1 MRMVLGR
8 RILDDPFTSAMATV
22 TGSVVVRAL
31 VVLMLSGVAMEAQP
45 SPGRP
50 IEYSL
55 KEELP
60 VGSFVGNVKQ
70 KSNLTSRY
78 SGDDLARLRFHFRHS
93 THSHQFFNIDERQGV
108 LTTAQVVDRE
118 TLCPLSALCDLSLDI
133 AVRPV
138 QFFQIIKVIIH
149 VVDVNDNSPAFPQ
162 DRMTISITETTL
174 PGALLLIPAA
184 EDADSGILGVQEY
197 QLVSDYDEFQLV
209 VTDQVDGS
217 KDLRLKLVD
226 RLDRELEDRYTMT
239 VLALD
244 GGRPQRTGSVDVEV
258 VVLDANDNSP
268 RFENASYEVE
278 VPENVPASSTL
289 LRVEARDPDD
299 GPNGIVVFAFA
310 DSTERAHGEQFGI
323 DVTTGDVFLKAGL
336 DYEKAQ
342 TFQLT
347 VRATDLGSG
356 SLPVFAKVTINV
368 LDLNDNA
375 PQIAVNVLTDSDFAH
390 VRENT
395 DPGTFVAHA
404 AVKDLDSGANS
415 EVDCSIDNRSFFHL
429 EALYASEYKIVT
441 TVTFDREER
450 SYYDVTLTCRDKGDP
465 AMTSSRKI
473 DVLIID
479 ENDNSP
485 RLSRDLYELSMD
497 ENNAPS
503 SVVALINATDADDG
517 KNSAL
522 LYRILPLRG
531 TPENALAIDPV
542 FGKVTARI
550 VFDYEK
556 RSQYEFLVV
565 VADRGDPPLSATAT
579 LLLTI
584 ADTND
589 EWPRFDRSIYYLGSR
604 ENQPTGT
611 VIGSVNATD
620 LDATED
626 FRRVVY
632 RFIEP
637 NAIFDI
643 DATSGQIRNMKR
655 LDREEQD
662 VYTFAVVAH
671 NDVTGGNDGIET
683 RVNVTVYVD
692 DENDNA
698 PVFQFPP
705 GKDAVSS
712 RVDIAGNSGAGTLIT
727 RLVATDSDDGEN
739 ARLSYSI
746 GSGNADGLFDIDPVT
761 GVIVLARDLPKSS
774 TNQLHKLVVIV
785 RDAGTPQ
792 LMSVGDLH
800 VLANNSLGPSMSGQQ
815 ADLSALLFEGGNLV
829 IFVGAA
835 LGLIVV
841 LTCVVIGVVC
851 VRRRR
856 RRRDPRDEKF
866 AAVASC
872 GAHLLQQQHQQPQAL
887 KCRSSSPSCSTK
899 VSRGC
904 GSLASTMDSNS
915 VRSGGSHRHSCD
927 CRVDGLTEEET
938 TYIDRIPIDWAQ
950 QDSGIV
956 TVSSPIV
963 M

>member
-1 MRMVLGR
+1 MSRW
-8 RILDDPFTSAMATV
+8 ILDEPFASAVATV
-22 TGSVVVRAL
+22 SGYVVVKAL
-31 VVLMLSGVAMEAQP
+31 VVLMLSCVVIETQQ

-55 KEELP
+55 REELP
-60 VGSFVGNVKQ
+60 VGSFVGNVKRD
-70 KSNLTSRY
+70 SNLTTRY
-78 SGDDLARLRFHFRHS
+78 SGDDLTRLRFHFRHAS
-93 THSHQFFNIDERQGV
+93 HSHQYFAIDERTGV
-108 LTTAQVVDRE
+108 LSTAQVVDRE

-133 AVRPV
+133 AVKPV
-138 QFFQIIKVIIH
+138 QHFQIIKVTIH

-226 RLDRELEDRYTMT
+226 RLDRELEDRYTVT
-239 VLALD
+239 VFALD
-244 GGRPQRTGSVDVEV
+244 GGRPQRTGSVDVEII
-258 VVLDANDNSP
+258 VLDANDNSP

-278 VPENVPASSTL
+278 VPENVPASSTV

-299 GPNGIVVFAFA
+299 GSNGIVVFAFA
-310 DSTERAHGEQFGI
+310 ESTERAHGDQFGI
-323 DVTTGDVFLKAGL
+323 DATTGDIFLKTSL
-336 DYEKAQ
+336 DYEKSQ

-375 PQIAVNVLTDSDFAH
+375 PQIAINVLTDSDFAH

-415 EVDCSIDNRSFFHL
+415 EVDCSIDNRALFQL
-429 EALYASEYKIVT
+429 EALYDSEYKIIT
-441 TVTFDREER
+441 TVTFDREQR
-450 SYYDVTLTCRDKGDP
+450 SYYDVTLTCRDKGDQ

-485 RLSRDLYELSMD
+485 RLSRDLYEVSMD
-497 ENNAPS
+497 ENNSPS
-503 SVVALINATDADDG
+503 SVVALINATDDDDG

-522 LYRILPLRG
+522 HYRIQPLRG
-531 TPENALAIDPV
+531 TPENALTIDPV

-556 RSQYEFLVV
+556 RSQYDFLVV
-565 VADRGDPPLSATAT
+565 VTDRGDPPLSATAT
-579 LLLTI
+579 LFLTI
-584 ADTND
+584 TDTND
-589 EWPRFDRSIYYLGSR
+589 EWPKFDRSIYYLGSR

-611 VIGSVNATD
+611 LIGSVNATD

-626 FRRVVY
+626 FRRVTY
-632 RFIEP
+632 RFLEP
-637 NAIFDI
+637 NAIFDV
-643 DATSGQIRNMKR
+643 DATSGEIRNMKR

-662 VYTFAVVAH
+662 VYTFAIAAY
-671 NDVTGGNDGIET
+671 NDVPGAGIET
-683 RVNVTVYVD
+683 RVNVTIYVD

-698 PVFQFPP
+698 PVFQFPS
-705 GKDAVSS
+705 GKDVASR
-712 RVDIAGNSGAGTLIT
+712 RVDISGNSGAGTLIT

-746 GSGNADGLFDIDPVT
+746 GSGNAEGLFDIDPIT
-761 GVIVLARDLPKSS
+761 GVIVLAKDLPKSS

-785 RDAGTPQ
+785 RDAGSPQ

-815 ADLSALLFEGGNLV
+815 ADLSALLFEGGNLI

-841 LTCVVIGVVC
+841 LTCVIIGVVC

-856 RRRDPRDEKF
+856 RRRNPRDDKF
-866 AAVASC
+866 VAATASC
-872 GAHLLQQQHQQPQAL
+872 GAHLLQQHQQPQTM

-927 CRVDGLTEEET
+927 CRGGDGLTEEET

-950 QDSGIV
+950 QDSGII
-956 TVSSPIV
+956 TVSSSIG